1 MTETKLLRGLR
12 GRDVIDVPGAVAKA
26 NEVLDVVG
34 ILSVPVP
41 VEKIARKLGVQIRY
55 APFDGEISGMA
66 HIRDGVSVIGVNN
79 LHHPNRQRFT
89 LSHELGHLLLHPSEL
104 ERQVHL
110 DRGSL
115 YRDAISAEGT
125 NLHEIT
131 ANAFASELLMPRRLI
146 DSVVEAGVDLED
158 EEHVAR
164 LARRFRV
171 SMAAMYFRLSRR
183 D

>member
-1 MTETKLLRGLR
+1 MSEALLESLRRG
-12 GRDVIDVPGAVAKA
+12 DVIDVTGAIAKA
-26 NEVLDVVG
+26 NEVLDAVG
-34 ILSVPVP
+34 ILGAPVP
-41 VEKIARKLGVQIRY
+41 VEKIARRLGVQIKY
-55 APFDGEISGMA
+55 APLDGDISGMA

-89 LSHELGHLLLHPSEL
+89 LSHELGHLVLHASEL

-115 YRDAISAEGT
+115 YRDSVSSEGT
-125 NLHEIT
+125 NIHEVT

-146 DSVVEAGVDLED
+146 DIAVDAGVDMED
-158 EEHVAR
+158 EEQVGR